1 MALAEK
7 YLPQYT
13 VQDYMSWE
21 GDWELIDGIPY
32 AMAPSPFGVHQ
43 KVLGRLN
50 TQIGY
55 QLQNCAQSISIY
67 PELDWIVDEN
77 TVVRPDLMV
86 VCRDVSEHL
95 KEPPEVAIEVV
106 SKNTAQKDEN
116 LKFQLYEREKVRF
129 YILAYPDIKKVR
141 AFELRSGRYDKVFD
155 SDSGI
160 LKLTVCKD
168 CAIEL
173 DVKEIFS

>member
-1 MALAEK
+1 MALAERF
-7 YLPQYT
+7 LPRYT
-13 VQDYMSWE
+13 VEDYKRWE

-43 KVLGRLN
+43 RIEMEIGR
-50 TQIGY
+50 
-55 QLQNCAQSISIY
+55 QLSNHSKKCLSPVEIY
-67 PELDWIVDEN
+67 PELDWIIDEN

-86 VCRDVSEHL
+86 VCKEVEEHL

-106 SKNTAQKDEN
+106 SKNTAQKDEE

-141 AFELRSGRYDKVFD
+141 VFELKSGRYDKVFD
-155 SDSGI
+155 SDSGCFSFN
-160 LKLTVCKD
+160 VCKG
-168 CAIEL
+168 CTLEL
-173 DVKEIFS
+173 NIKEIFS

>member
-1 MALAEK
+1 MLAEK

-32 AMAPSPFGVHQ
+32 AMAPSPMGIHQ
-43 KVLGRLN
+43 KIEMEIGR
-50 TQIGY
+50 
-55 QLQNCAQSISIY
+55 QLSNQSKDCTSNVYIY